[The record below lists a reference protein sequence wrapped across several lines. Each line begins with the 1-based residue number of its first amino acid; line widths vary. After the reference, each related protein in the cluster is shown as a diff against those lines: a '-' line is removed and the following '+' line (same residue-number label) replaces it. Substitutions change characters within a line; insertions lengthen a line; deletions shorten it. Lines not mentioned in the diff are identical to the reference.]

1 MKNPKNKKK
10 KGFTLVELVITIAII
25 VVLSTISI
33 PIYKD
38 YIHDS
43 KLSEAYLLL
52 ANIRDAQCQ
61 YYNNYGCFFKSTAT
75 TSKDE
80 VLDVNAGRNK
90 YYKSFIPGLWA
101 TNEYF
106 SACVP
111 VPEYGHAQQLK
122 IWYNLTTGSTFYITG
137 LWN

>member
-38 YIHDS
+38 YIHNS

-75 TSKDE
+75 TSVDD
-80 VLDVNAGRNK
+80 VLGVNANRNK
-90 YYKSFIPGLWA
+90 YYKSFISALVTTGD
-101 TNEYF
+101 YF
-106 SACVP
+106 IACVP
-111 VPEYGHAQQLK
+111 VPEYGNAQMLK
-122 IWYNLTTGSTFYITG
+122 ICYNLTGGSTFYITG
-137 LWN
+137 IWN